1 MNFNFLSPVPDS
13 VLACNELLSDQ
24 ALGKKIKIHSN
35 QNGIPNLEGVSLAII
50 GVKEHRNDV
59 NYMGEQ
65 LSFDTIRT
73 CLYSLFPG
81 NWHSTIA
88 DMGDIPPGSTIE
100 DTYFALRTL
109 VAVLVENKV
118 IPIIIG
124 GSQDLT
130 YANYRAYDTMSPMV
144 NIVNVDSNFDL
155 GDASVE
161 MKNNS
166 FLGKIILEQPYN
178 LFNYSVI
185 GYQTYFNSQEE
196 IDLMEK
202 LYFEAYRLG
211 EVTNAIKLVEPVMRD
226 AHIVTM
232 DLNAVRSA
240 DTGSVLKAS
249 PNGFDGK
256 EICTIS
262 RYAGISNKV
271 SSFGIYEFKSSKELD
286 ATSMLISQMIWYF
299 IEGFNCRVKDDDGDM
314 NDSNNHQKYNVLIDN
329 DELIFYKSIKTGR
342 WWIEIPFLSNV
353 NNKLKKHTLLPCT
366 HEDYQEASQG
376 KTPER
381 WYKAYKKN
389 CL

>member
-1 MNFNFLSPVPDS
+1 MNFNFLSPVSDS
-13 VLACNELLSDQ
+13 VLAHNELLSEQ
-24 ALGKKIKIHSN
+24 ALGRKMKIHSI
-35 QNGIPNLEGVSLAII
+35 QNGIPNLEGVSLAIV
-50 GVKEHRNDV
+50 GVKENRNDV
-59 NYMGEQ
+59 NYMGEE
-65 LSFDTIRT
+65 LNFDTIRT
-73 CLYSLFPG
+73 SLYALFPG
-81 NWHSTIA
+81 NWNSTIA
-88 DMGDIPPGSTIE
+88 DLGDIPAGSTIE
-100 DTYFALRTL
+100 DTYYALRTL
-109 VAVLVENKV
+109 ISVLIENKV

-144 NIVNVDSNFDL
+144 NVVNVDSNFDL

-178 LFNYSVI
+178 LFNYSVL

-211 EVTNAIKLVEPVMRD
+211 DVTHAINLVEPVMRD

-232 DLNAVRSA
+232 DLKSVRA
-240 DTGSVLKAS
+240 AEVGAKQKFS
-249 PNGFDGK
+249 PNGFNGK
-256 EICTIS
+256 EICAIA

-271 SSFGIYEFKSSKELD
+271 SSFGIYEFKFTHELD
-286 ATSMLISQMIWYF
+286 ATPMLISQMIWYF
-299 IEGFNCRVKDDDGDM
+299 VEGFNCRVNDDDFS
-314 NDSNNHQKYNVLIDN
+314 NVNNHQKYNVLIEN
-329 DELIFYKSIKTGR
+329 DELIFYKSLKTGR
-342 WWIEIPFLSNV
+342 WWIEIPFLPNV

-366 HEDYQEASQG
+366 HEDYKEASHG
-376 KTPER
+376 KIPER

-389 CL
+389 SL